1 MPIELYVFLT
11 AYLLIYSLIFLVGYY
26 LFSFKDKQYFRT
38 TTKEKIL
45 HEFVLII
52 PFRNEEKRI
61 QKLLNSILHSEDL
74 PTEIVF
80 VDDHSTDNT
89 VNVIAETLQ
98 GIPHTILSLP
108 PEKTGKKQ
116 GIRCGIEASTAPY
129 ILTIDADTYFSP
141 TYFRSIKSLPARDLI
156 ILPVVLRA
164 EKFMHHLFEIDLI
177 LLNGLN
183 IAGTGWWRPI
193 LASGANLVVK
203 RKAFEQFDRFEMH
216 QHIASGDDMYLL
228 RDFRHANA
236 SIQVI
241 TAYPYAVFTETPQSI
256 RAFFSQR
263 LRWFAK
269 SGDVN
274 DQFSSMLGGI
284 QLFSFFL
291 FCLLMGWF
299 SYQLDFMSCLLLYL
313 SKTAID
319 LVFFYPVARQYHQ
332 LVGWLFLPIYE
343 VVAPI
348 YLLMLLLFS
357 VTARPTWKDRKI
369 ISR

>member
-11 AYLLIYSLIFLVGYY
+11 AYLLIYSLLFLVGYC
-26 LFSFKDKQYFRT
+26 LFSFKNKQYFRAT
-38 TTKEKIL
+38 PEQEAIN
-45 HEFVLII
+45 EFALII

-61 QKLLNSILHSEDL
+61 QKLLNSILNSDDL
-74 PTEIVF
+74 PAEIVF
-80 VDDHSTDNT
+80 VDDHSTDST
-89 VNVIAETLQ
+89 VKVIAETLQ
-98 GIPHTILSLP
+98 AIPHTILSLP

-116 GIRCGIEASTAPY
+116 GIRCGIEASTSHY
-129 ILTIDADTYFSP
+129 ILTIDADTYFRP
-141 TYFRSIKSLPARDLI
+141 TYFRAIKTLPARDLI

-183 IAGTGWWRPI
+183 IAATGWWRPI
-193 LASGANLVVK
+193 LASGANLLVK

-274 DQFSSMLGGI
+274 DQFSSVLGGI
-284 QLFSFFL
+284 QLASFFL

-313 SKTAID
+313 AKTAID
-319 LVFFYPVARQYHQ
+319 LAFFYPVARNYHQ
-332 LVGWLFLPIYE
+332 LVGWLLLPIYE
-343 VVAPI
+343 VIAPI
-348 YLLMLLLFS
+348 YMIILFLLTF
-357 VTARPTWKDRKI
+357 TKRPTWKDRKI
-369 ISR
+369 MSR